1 MSDVLPAELE
11 RADGTTVTE
20 AVLAGKIVMLFFSAE
35 WCPACTTF
43 VPVLCAS
50 LYNKNPPRAQHVSCS
65 LLATLSESPL
75 TTCCY
80 DILHLACAGTPCTR
94 IARRMTTRWR

>member
-11 RADGTTVTE
+11 RADGTTVVTE
-20 AVLAGKIVMLFFSAE
+20 AALAGKIVMLFFSAE

-50 LYNKNPPRAQHVSCS
+50 LYNKNPNTHYPNHCLPRA
-65 LLATLSESPL
+65 AITF
-75 TTCCY
+75 
-80 DILHLACAGTPCTR
+80 CTSR
-94 IARRMTTRWR
+94 VQAHPVRG

>member
-50 LYNKNPPRAQHVSCS
+50 L
-65 LLATLSESPL
+65 
-75 TTCCY
+75 
-80 DILHLACAGTPCTR
+80 
-94 IARRMTTRWR
+94 

>member
-11 RADGTTVTE
+11 RADGTTVVTE
-20 AVLAGKIVMLFFSAE
+20 AALAGKIVMLFFSAE

-50 LYNKNPPRAQHVSCS
+50 LYNKNPNTSP
-65 LLATLSESPL
+65 LLAALSESLL

-80 DILHLACAGTPCTR
+80 HILHLACAGTPCTR